1 MADETSNSTT
11 HTRLSGAAALGVLA
25 SGLTACGGGGGG
37 GSSGGGT
44 PPPPPPPPALNYTD
58 TEAARFLL
66 QAQFAVTPA
75 DITSV
80 RTLGYDAW
88 LTQQFNGVQSQ
99 SGTEWLNSRN
109 WHLPDEKD
117 KYFNPVACDWMA
129 WRMMMTGSD
138 QLRKRCALALS
149 EMMVASANPIDGFWP
164 PYVIAGY
171 WDILNAHAFGNF
183 RTLLEEITLN
193 PAMGFYLN
201 TKGNQKEDPA
211 TGRVPD
217 ENYAREIM
225 QLFTIGLYELNAD
238 GTLKLD
244 GAGKPKE
251 TYGQSDITN
260 LARVFT
266 GYDWNYDRVN
276 WQTVSWL
283 TYKVPSTEFARDRM
297 KFDASKHSTQAV
309 TFLGVTIPANTP
321 GVEALKIALDTLFN
335 HANTG
340 PFVAH
345 QMIQR
350 LVTSN
355 PSPAYVGRVA
365 TAFANNGSGVRGD
378 MQAVW
383 RAILTD
389 TEARTL
395 PTNNRTGKLREPIIR
410 WAQWARTFT
419 VTSATGKWEIYDTSN
434 GDWGLGQSPLRPPS
448 VFNYFRPGYIP
459 PQTALATSGDVAP
472 EFQIHN
478 ETTTAGYINF
488 LTSVL
493 KDGYSDVKPSYAA
506 VLGIAHN
513 SRELLDWLNLHLSAN
528 QVSETTIAL
537 IQGALD
543 AQTVTA
549 TSPESAKLDRIY
561 NAVLLIMACPE
572 YLIQK

>member
-1 MADETSNSTT
+1 
-11 HTRLSGAAALGVLA
+11 
-25 SGLTACGGGGGG
+25 
-37 GSSGGGT
+37 
-44 PPPPPPPPALNYTD
+44 LNYTD

-66 QAQFAVTPA
+66 QAQFAVSPA

-80 RTLGYDAW
+80 RTVGYDAW
-88 LTQQFNGVQSQ
+88 LTQQFASVQSQ
-99 SGTEWLNSRN
+99 TATEWLNSRN
-109 WHLPDEKD
+109 WHVPDEKD
-117 KYFNPVACDWMA
+117 KYFNPTYGDWMA

-149 EMMVASANPIDGFWP
+149 EMMVASLNPIDGFWP

-171 WDILNAHAFGNF
+171 WDILNTYAFGNF
-183 RTLLEEITLN
+183 RTILEEITLN

-201 TKGNQKEDPA
+201 TKGNQKEDLA

-238 GTLKLD
+238 GTVKLD

-266 GYDWNYDRVN
+266 GYDWNYDRVT
-276 WQTVSWL
+276 WQTVPWL
-283 TYKVPSTEFARDRM
+283 TYKVPTTEFARDRM
-297 KFDASKHSTQAV
+297 KFDASRHSTQAV

-321 GVEALKIALDTLFN
+321 GVEALKTALDTLFN

-365 TAFANNGSGVRGD
+365 AAFANNGSGVRGD
-378 MQAVW
+378 MKAVW
-383 RAILTD
+383 RAILMD
-389 TEARTL
+389 SEARTL
-395 PTNNRTGKLREPIIR
+395 PTDTRAGKLREPIIR
-410 WAQWARTFT
+410 WSQWARTFN

-459 PQTALATSGDVAP
+459 PQTALVTAGDVAP

-478 ETTTAGYINF
+478 ETTTAGYLNF

-493 KDGYSDVKPSYAA
+493 KDGYSDVKPSYSH

-513 SRELLDWLNLHLSAN
+513 SRELLDWLNLYLSAN
-528 QVSETTIAL
+528 QVSDATITL

-549 TSPESAKLDRIY
+549 TSPDAAKLDRIY